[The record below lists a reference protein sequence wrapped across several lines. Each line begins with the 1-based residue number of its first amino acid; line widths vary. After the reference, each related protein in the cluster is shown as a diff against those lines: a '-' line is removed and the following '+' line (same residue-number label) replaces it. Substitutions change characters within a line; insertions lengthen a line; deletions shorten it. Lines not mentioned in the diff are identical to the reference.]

1 LCKCIYVKHNN
12 INSNDNTSFYIYK
25 MNKVITVVV
34 QEIIESEIF
43 LRKFRKKKVNKYL
56 LTSYQNNNILS

>member
-1 LCKCIYVKHNN
+1 
-12 INSNDNTSFYIYK
+12 